1 MLLRPSSP
9 APWLSGSGPS
19 HPCAKCG
26 ENTAGVAIGGLCASC
41 TRLLER
47 RASKIARLVAM
58 GTTVP
63 LAVYVTL
70 SLPRDPTSRLVGVA
84 SVLLWYV
91 LTFLIAKRVTLEWI
105 K

>member
-26 ENTAGVAIGGLCASC
+26 ADTAGIAIGGLCASC
-41 TRLLER
+41 TRQLAR
-47 RASKIARLVAM
+47 RAGKIARLVAM

-63 LAVYVTL
+63 LAVYVAV
-70 SLPRDPTSRLVGVA
+70 SLPVERTARLVGAA

-91 LTFLIAKRVTLEWI
+91 LTFLIAKRVTLEWL

>member
-1 MLLRPSSP
+1 M
-9 APWLSGSGPS
+9 
-19 HPCAKCG
+19 
-26 ENTAGVAIGGLCASC
+26 AI
-41 TRLLER
+41 
-47 RASKIARLVAM
+47 

-63 LAVYVTL
+63 LAVYVAL
-70 SLPRDPTSRLVGVA
+70 SLPVERTARVVGAA

>member
-9 APWLSGSGPS
+9 APWLSGLGPS
-19 HPCAKCG
+19 HPCARCG
-26 ENTAGVAIGGLCASC
+26 TDTPGIAIGGLCANC

-47 RASKIARLVAM
+47 RAARVARWVAM
-58 GTTVP
+58 GTTAP
-63 LAVYVTL
+63 LGVYVALTL
-70 SLPRDPTSRLVGVA
+70 PVDKTARIVGAA

-91 LTFLIAKRVTLEWI
+91 LTFLIAKRVTLEFV

>member
-26 ENTAGVAIGGLCASC
+26 ADTAGIAIGGLCASC
-41 TRLLER
+41 TRQLER
-47 RASKIARLVAM
+47 RAGKIARLAAM
-58 GTTVP
+58 STTVP

-91 LTFLIAKRVTLEWI
+91 LTFLIAKRVTREWL